1 MTYFIGSSYLFLI
14 NVFFICLA
22 TIVGFYIMRVPMAEK
37 IDTVTH
43 KKNVRRIVLYSILMT
58 IPSLFFAVGLIHQ
71 EVENKTQVAA
81 GTSQVTNTTFD
92 VESITKQ
99 LQVIAP
105 KVENVKIGYLTTWD
119 KSSSQQRQTL
129 EVVVTSS
136 SAFDD
141 DQKSLIKRLLKVQLS
156 YDNISFMEQ
165 SIN

>member
-1 MTYFIGSSYLFLI
+1 
-14 NVFFICLA
+14 
-22 TIVGFYIMRVPMAEK
+22 
-37 IDTVTH
+37 
-43 KKNVRRIVLYSILMT
+43 MT

-129 EVVVTSS
+129 DVVVTSS
-136 SAFDD
+136 SALDD